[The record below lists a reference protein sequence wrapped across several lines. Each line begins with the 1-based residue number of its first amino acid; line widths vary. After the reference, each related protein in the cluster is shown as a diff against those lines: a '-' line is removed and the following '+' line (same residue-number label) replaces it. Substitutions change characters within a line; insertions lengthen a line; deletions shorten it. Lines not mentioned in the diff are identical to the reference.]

1 MIPRE
6 KPEFRTVAGMPLWSM
21 EVYYRLLNCGFRIAV
36 SAGSASGVKASPVGY
51 NRVYVRLDGAFSYE
65 NWFKALKAGRSFGT
79 NGPMLLLQVNGVG
92 VGGTVKIEGGKGLKA
107 RAEASNVGPLD
118 RLDLIFKG
126 RVVRTVTA
134 PDPSGRLVAEFE
146 TSADERG
153 WFAARCFERPTST
166 IRFAHTSPVY
176 VDTGK
181 GAATVAED
189 ARYFVAWIDREMEFY
204 RRGTRFKRPEDHA
217 AMLLF
222 FESARRV
229 YADLARGERD

>member
-1 MIPRE
+1 
-6 KPEFRTVAGMPLWSM
+6 
-21 EVYYRLLNCGFRIAV
+21 
-36 SAGSASGVKASPVGY
+36 
-51 NRVYVRLDGAFSYE
+51 
-65 NWFKALKAGRSFGT
+65 
-79 NGPMLLLQVNGVG
+79 MLLLQVNGVG

-107 RAEASNVGPLD
+107 RAEASSVGPLD

-204 RRGTRFKRPEDHA
+204 RRETRFKRPEDRA